1 MITVTDIFAGAGGS
15 STGAASVPGGVRRYP
30 GNPAYLVSPDGTVY
44 GPRRFALKGHV
55 LPDGYRRVTIAG
67 RHVLRHL
74 VVAETF
80 IGPRPAGMQT
90 NHIDGDKGNNRA
102 SNLEYVTPAENVRHS
117 LDVLGVVRSPGEA
130 NGNARLTDD
139 DVRDM
144 RRRYLQGE
152 SRQDLALAF
161 NIDATHVWR
170 IVTNRSWR
178 HVA

>member
-1 MITVTDIFAGAGGS
+1 MITLTDIFAGAGGS

-74 VVAETF
+74 
-80 IGPRPAGMQT
+80 
-90 NHIDGDKGNNRA
+90 
-102 SNLEYVTPAENVRHS
+102 
-117 LDVLGVVRSPGEA
+117 
-130 NGNARLTDD
+130 
-139 DVRDM
+139 
-144 RRRYLQGE
+144 
-152 SRQDLALAF
+152 ALAF